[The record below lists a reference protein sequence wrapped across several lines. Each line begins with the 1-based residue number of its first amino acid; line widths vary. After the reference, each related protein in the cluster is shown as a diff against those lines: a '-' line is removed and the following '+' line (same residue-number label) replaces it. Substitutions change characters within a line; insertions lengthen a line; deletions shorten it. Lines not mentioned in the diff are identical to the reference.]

1 MDERTLAAAVAQKA
15 GLAKEEALDLARA
28 MLEEL
33 GDQLSSGEI
42 RQLTFALPEDLAR
55 HMRLHDHEARPMPLA
70 EFVRLLSRRTG
81 LKEDEVKHGVQAI
94 LATLGRDIRF
104 GRGIDP
110 DRAEHR
116 DFLAGIRVEQL
127 GHGRAMQQPLP
138 LGRSRLDDT
147 RKVAFEPIGEVSRNL
162 GLEPIVERAAGQDQ
176 HRCEPRPRRLIPRRR
191 QNLPLP
197 NDSLPASRR

>member
-94 LATLGRDIRF
+94 LATLGRS
-104 GRGIDP
+104 P
-110 DRAEHR
+110 DGADLQRALNQLPIEYR
-116 DFLAGIRVEQL
+116 QLATT
-127 GHGRAMQQPLP
+127 RA
-138 LGRSRLDDT
+138 
-147 RKVAFEPIGEVSRNL
+147 
-162 GLEPIVERAAGQDQ
+162 
-176 HRCEPRPRRLIPRRR
+176 
-191 QNLPLP
+191 
-197 NDSLPASRR
+197 